1 MSSSHQEE
9 MNSSW
14 TSASYVANKY
24 YTGIIG
30 AETNSNFYDDN
41 AEFKGKI
48 DTYELERQN
57 ETSNYIAA
65 NKRLMSVKST
75 SVESRM
81 GMIDGTLTRVD
92 TITFSFEA
100 TTVKYTRVDVT
111 TPSDEDITRKTTTN
125 YYTIVDGNLTI
136 EGEEI
141 YSKDYKSGDKD
152 KKEDYIEGN
161 YTDEAVINKIDEYKE
176 DMNRIASDYRAT
188 VTINGE
194 ISSYY
199 YETHDEITQDTDTGK
214 VVINTILDKYQVYS
228 LTGTAESNM
237 ITYTLN
243 DDKENQISFKDFEGI
258 VFVFNS
264 TDILN
269 ITDEEL
275 QVIADDMEVDIE
287 EIRKMGTQVIENAKN
302 AVQGKGT
309 LVGLYDFSISNGNGL
324 KEEATG
330 GFNIRLKMTDE
341 MKKYNDFSIA
351 YLKDDGSLEEI
362 IKLTQNGDYLEGVLS
377 HLSTYVIIG
386 NNVEKTSEKQTS
398 ENSKTP
404 STGDNIA
411 MWFSLMIISMIGV
424 TGTVKSLKKI
434 K

>member
-1 MSSSHQEE
+1 

-14 TSASYVANKY
+14 TSASYVDNKY

-65 NKRLMSVKST
+65 NKRLMSVNST

>member
-1 MSSSHQEE
+1 

-100 TTVKYTRVDVT
+100 TTVKYTIVDVT

>member
-1 MSSSHQEE
+1 